1 MQTHTRVDGSGH
13 ERCFFIAIMNG
24 DSLKCSVCG
33 GVMRRVKLL
42 PIKFG
47 RLIRFRCT
55 CGHCEDLK
63 DDRSSPQGI
72 EPEAVVPEGFQELR

>member
-1 MQTHTRVDGSGH
+1 
-13 ERCFFIAIMNG
+13 
-24 DSLKCSVCG
+24 
-33 GVMRRVKLL
+33 MRRVKLL

-63 DDRSSPQGI
+63 DDRSSPQGN
-72 EPEAVVPEGFQELR
+72 EPEVVVPEGFQELR

>member
-1 MQTHTRVDGSGH
+1 MH
-13 ERCFFIAIMNG
+13 
-24 DSLKCSVCG
+24 
-33 GVMRRVKLL
+33 RVKVL

-63 DDRSSPQGI
+63 DDKPAPPRNGG
-72 EPEAVVPEGFQELR
+72 EGLVLEGFQELH